1 MLVADD
7 IRRTLGGVARDLWGN
22 PGSTEAAA
30 AAQPSAP
37 VFPPFEQLWSSVD
50 ETVDW
55 TEILTHDT
63 PNDGL
68 TTSAQ
73 WAMYRRY
80 AAQVLNGD
88 PAAYL
93 AVLKLADPLKD
104 LTSWAE
110 KFDTVCVSADMLRVT
125 FTAIPALLQREG
137 ERYPAGMSL
146 RIARDLMAL
155 LPVLQVEVVTRCE
168 GKPCMQVVFERSEL
182 QKVRFGFIDPV
193 RFALQCGATFSG

>member
-1 MLVADD
+1 MADD
-7 IRRTLGGVARDLWGN
+7 IRCTLGSVAQDLWGT
-22 PGSTEAAA
+22 PRSAECADS
-30 AAQPSAP
+30 AQPPAP
-37 VFPPFEQLWSSVD
+37 VFPPFDQLWSSVD

-55 TEILTHDT
+55 MEMLAHDM

-73 WAMYRRY
+73 WATYRRY

-104 LTSWAE
+104 LTPWAE

-125 FTAIPALLQREG
+125 FTAIPELLQREG
-137 ERYPAGMSL
+137 SRYPAGMSL

-155 LPVLQVEVVTRCE
+155 LPVLQVEVLTWCE
-168 GKPCMQVVFERSEL
+168 DKPCMQVLFERSEL

-193 RFALQCGATFSG
+193 GFALQCGATFGG